1 MEKPPPS
8 PQSSCAGTQKT
19 GDEVFDFDY
28 QLSILP
34 DNPGVYLMK
43 NELGEII
50 YVGKAKNLK
59 KRVKSYFLNSKNH
72 SEKTRVMVSKVAEF
86 EYILTDSEMEALIL
100 EMNLIKK
107 YSPRYNVLLKDD
119 KHFPFIKIT
128 TNEDFP
134 RVYVTRTFAKDG
146 NRYFGPYTDATAVHE
161 TLDTIKKI
169 YPIRTCKRIILEFG
183 ERTKP
188 CLNYHLGLCKAP
200 CAGYISKE
208 EYAFMIEDIIRLLE
222 GKDVKIKKS
231 LKDEM
236 MEAAEKLDFE
246 RAAGLRDKLLSI
258 EKTVQKQKIFTGR
271 IDDEDYIG
279 LFKDDED
286 VSVQVFNVRDGKLM
300 GREHHILKGFAK
312 EEDEIILMD
321 FMKSYYSGT
330 AFVPKSI
337 YTRVEITEEVLQKWL
352 EMRRGKGVLLH
363 APKRGEKLNML
374 TLAESNARAT
384 MEQFKEKI
392 LSEYESNMEALT
404 DLATLLELEDL
415 PHRLE
420 AYDISNIQG
429 VDSVGTMVVYE
440 DHKFKKSDYRR
451 FKIKTVKGANDY
463 DSMREILTRR
473 FQRGLNEIREI
484 QAQKLDYQG
493 GKFSIFPDLIIMDG
507 GKGQVNIALGVMQE
521 LGLEIPV
528 MGLVKDDAHRTR
540 GIIFNNVEYGLR
552 DRKEARNLLTRIQD
566 EVHRFAITYHRT
578 LRDKRTLHSILEDI
592 PRVGERRRK
601 NLMMKFGSIE
611 AIRGASLEELK
622 KTPGIDLE
630 TAKSIHSYFHGR
642 IEKEAGSAMNP
653 QSE

>member
-1 MEKPPPS
+1 M
-8 PQSSCAGTQKT
+8 
-19 GDEVFDFDY
+19 FDFEY

-43 NELGEII
+43 NELGEVI

-59 KRVKSYFLNSKNH
+59 KRVKSYFLSNKNH

-208 EYAFMIEDIIRLLE
+208 EYGFMIEDIIRLLE

-236 MEAAEKLDFE
+236 MDAAERLDFE
-246 RAAGLRDKLLSI
+246 RAAVLRDKLLSI

-279 LFKDDED
+279 LYKDEED

-337 YTRVEITEEVLQKWL
+337 YTRVEITEEVLKKWL

-374 TLAESNARAT
+374 NLAESNARAT

-392 LSEYESNMEALT
+392 LSEYDTNMEALT
-404 DLATLLELEDL
+404 ELATLLELEDL
-415 PHRLE
+415 PYRME

-440 DHKFKKSDYRR
+440 DRKFKKSDYRR

-473 FQRGLNEIREI
+473 FKRGLQEI
-484 QAQKLDYQG
+484 QEIQTQKLDYQG

-507 GKGQVNIALGVMQE
+507 GRGQVNVALEVMQE
-521 LGLEIPV
+521 LQLEIPV
-528 MGLVKDDAHRTR
+528 MGLVKDDAHKTR
-540 GIIFNNVEYGLR
+540 GIIYSNVEFGLK
-552 DRKEARNLLTRIQD
+552 DCKEARNLLTRIQD

-611 AIRGASLEELK
+611 AIRAASVEELK
-622 KTPGIDLE
+622 LTPGVDLE

-642 IEKEAGSAMNP
+642 SEKDSPEPNR
-653 QSE
+653 Q